1 MKCLVW
7 KALSLNSKK
16 TKLFTKVERLISF
29 RNLRPKK
36 KEGFL
41 KVISIF
47 SFLGIMLGVAIL
59 IVVMSVMNGF
69 KTDLT
74 KKILG
79 LNPHIVIQSNNF
91 KIEDEFIKKLEKKNL
106 DINISKT
113 FSGEGIII
121 TGENAKGIII
131 KGIDTKS
138 VKAVNFLEKN
148 ISKGNLKNFKKNTAF
163 IGAELS
169 FNLNLDVGD
178 KINLMS
184 SAFVATPF
192 GGLPKQETFTV
203 AGIFNTGFNEFD
215 QNFVF
220 LQLSD
225 ALSIFDKNYHELNL
239 EIYLPDPM
247 KADKVKKKIQQLNQN
262 FFIYSWTDLNKS
274 FFSALKVERN
284 VMFIILTLILIVA
297 AFNIISGLTILIK
310 NKTKEIAILKT
321 LGLSN
326 NSIKKVF
333 FLTGFT
339 IGFFATITG
348 VLLGVFIALNIEK
361 LRIVLSSIFNF
372 EIFPSDVYFLDQLPS
387 EINIYSIVMI
397 AIFSLIVSALASYF
411 PAMGI
416 SKMKTFK
423 ALKYE

>member
-1 MKCLVW
+1 M
-7 KALSLNSKK
+7 
-16 TKLFTKVERLISF
+16 FTKAERLISL

-59 IVVMSVMNGF
+59 IIVMSVMNGF
-69 KTDLT
+69 KNDLT

-79 LNPHIVIQSNNF
+79 LNPHVIIESNSF
-91 KIEDEFIKKLEKKNL
+91 KIENEFIEKLKKKFQN
-106 DINISKT
+106 INISKT
-113 FSGEGIII
+113 YSGEGIVVNN
-121 TGENAKGIII
+121 GNAKGIII
-131 KGIDTKS
+131 KGIDSNNKKS
-138 VKAVNFLEKN
+138 LNFLEKN
-148 ISKGNLKNFKKNTAF
+148 ISKGDLNKFKKNTVF
-163 IGAELS
+163 IGAELA
-169 FNLNLDVGD
+169 FNLNIKVGD

-192 GGLPKQETFTV
+192 GGLPKQETLTV
-203 AGIFNTGFNEFD
+203 TGVFNTGFYEFD

-220 LQLSD
+220 LNLSD
-225 ALSIFDKNYHELNL
+225 ALSIFDKEEYDQNL
-239 EIYLPDPM
+239 EIYLTNPM
-247 KADKVKKKIQQLNQN
+247 KADLFKNQIQKLDQN
-262 FFIYSWTDLNKS
+262 YFVYSWSDLNKS

-326 NSIKKVF
+326 NSIKKSF

-348 VLLGVFIALNIEK
+348 ILLGITFALNIEK
-361 LRIVLSSIFNF
+361 IRIILSNVFNF
-372 EIFPSDVYFLDQLPS
+372 EIFPSDVYFLEQLPS
-387 EINIYSIVMI
+387 EINTYSIIVI
-397 AIFSLIVSALASYF
+397 FIFSLIISALASYL
-411 PAMGI
+411 PAMAI
-416 SKMKTFK
+416 SKMKTFR